1 MGCSVGIDVAK
12 DWLDVAFYPP
22 QPLERWGT
30 TPDALAGLCQRLQ
43 ALVPDRVV
51 LEATGG
57 LEAEVVLALEEAGVP
72 VVVTNPRLVRAHA
85 RSIGRLAK
93 TDRLDAQV
101 IAHYAAKLEP
111 EIRPLPDA
119 TTRRLR
125 ALVLRRDQLTSMLTA
140 ERNRLARPKT
150 TVVASVQRLLTAIEE
165 ERAVIEQ
172 ELQAVLEASPRYQR
186 QVRRLQSVPGIGP
199 IIAVTLT
206 ACLPELGQVR
216 RQPLAA
222 LAGVAPLNQDSGQRR
237 GHATTWGGRRMVRK
251 ALYLAVLVGIR
262 WNPCIQAAYRQLL
275 SRGKAKKVALV
286 ACMRKL
292 LTILNAMVRQQTD
305 WWYPIPEAA

>member
-172 ELQAVLEASPRYQR
+172 ELQAVLEASPLYQR

-262 WNPCIQAAYRQLL
+262 WNPCIQATYRQLL

-305 WWYPIPEAA
+305 WWYQIPEAA